1 MLLLPKAKSFP
12 EVKTRSKRKNMGK
25 EVKRNKGKKNNNF
38 FFNTLFHLFL
48 STFLLFFF
56 FQMDFGFT
64 PQGSPSFCK
73 ETKAVDFLSL
83 IAMIR
88 HFSTPLTDCC
98 CSDYKDRVQTQKL
111 SEALEALIQSEKA
124 I

>member
-38 FFNTLFHLFL
+38 FFNTLPFFLF
-48 STFLLFFF
+48 SILFFF
-56 FQMDFGFT
+56 FHMDFGFT